1 MDWIFVGLALSA
13 IIAGILFIIEGD
25 R

>member
-13 IIAGILFIIEGD
+13 IIAGILFIVEGD

>member
-13 IIAGILFIIEGD
+13 IITGILFIVEGD